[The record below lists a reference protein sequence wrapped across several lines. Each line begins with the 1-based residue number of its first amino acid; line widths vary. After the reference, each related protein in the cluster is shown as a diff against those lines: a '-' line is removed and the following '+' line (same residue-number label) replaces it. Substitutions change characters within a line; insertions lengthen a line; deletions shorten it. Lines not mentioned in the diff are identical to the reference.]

1 MASTGTTIQTEIDRI
16 TKLKD
21 SICEEVNTYFG
32 GG

>member
-1 MASTGTTIQTEIDRI
+1 MASTIQTEIDRI

-32 GG
+32 GGE